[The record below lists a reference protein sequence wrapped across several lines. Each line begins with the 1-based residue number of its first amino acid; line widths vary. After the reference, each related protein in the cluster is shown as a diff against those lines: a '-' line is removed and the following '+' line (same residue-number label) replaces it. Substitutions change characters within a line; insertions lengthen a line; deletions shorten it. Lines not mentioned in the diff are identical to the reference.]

1 MLERETFGV
10 GNTVCVCVCVCVCV
24 DVLLA
29 FYSNDLSYFPYTSAL
44 TCPGP
49 DEIRCFF
56 FCKAHSQGALRSGGC
71 LFAYMMAAPRCVLT
85 AFRITSLSWIIMPY
99 PVLDFPWAHSMD

>member
-1 MLERETFGV
+1 MYYWSFVVTTSLTFPTLQHLPVQDPMKSG
-10 GNTVCVCVCVCVCV
+10 
-24 DVLLA
+24 A
-29 FYSNDLSYFPYTSAL
+29 
-44 TCPGP
+44 
-49 DEIRCFF
+49 F
-56 FCKAHSQGALRSGGC
+56 FCKAHSQGTLRSGGC